1 MGSANQPQDAGP
13 AERYRAGLA
22 DRAAR
27 YRELRLTEPELA
39 TLLLTPVLGFLFVV
53 SFYPIVDTVWAS
65 LHQGYV
71 LPNRPTEFVGLGN
84 YERLYGSGPLLDQ
97 LLNGGGIWN
106 ALRVSAFYTFV
117 SVPIE
122 LVLGLGVA
130 LLLNRDF
137 RGKYVAQAAILFPW
151 ALPTII
157 NAKIWAWLFNGQYGV
172 INDLL
177 IRVGILAQPFP
188 FLAKPDAALLAMT
201 FVTIWKTTSFMA
213 LIMLAGLTGIPDHL
227 YEAGIMD
234 GASRWQRFRDITLPL
249 LKPTI
254 LVALIFRTLPAFQA
268 FGLPFGLTNGGPGE
282 ATTTLV
288 LFTHKLTFSRLD
300 FGQGS
305 AAATVIGMLALAI
318 SLFYVATLYEP
329 EVQ

>member
-1 MGSANQPQDAGP
+1 MGSANQPQDAGLS
-13 AERYRAGLA
+13 ERVGVGLR

-27 YRELRLTEPELA
+27 YRELRLTESELA
-39 TLLLTPVLGFLFVV
+39 TLLLAPVLGYLFVV
-53 SFYPIVDTVWAS
+53 SFYPIFDTIWAS
-65 LHQGYV
+65 LHTGYV
-71 LPNRPTEFVGLGN
+71 LPNRTQTFVGFEN
-84 YERLYGSGPLLDQ
+84 YGRLFSNGSF
-97 LLNGGGIWN
+97 WN
-106 ALRVSAFYTFV
+106 SLVVSLIYTFV

-130 LLLNRDF
+130 ILLNREF
-137 RGKYVAQAAILFPW
+137 HGKYVAQAAILFPW

-157 NAKIWAWLFNGQYGV
+157 NAKIWAWLFHGQYGV
-172 INDLL
+172 INDMLVRIGLL
-177 IRVGILAQPFP
+177 SQPFP
-188 FLAKPDAALLAMT
+188 FLAKPTVALASMT

-213 LIMLAGLTGIPDHL
+213 LILLAGLTGIPDHL
-227 YEAGIMD
+227 YEAARMD
-234 GASRWQRFRDITLPL
+234 GASKWRRFRDITLPL

-288 LFTHKLTFSRLD
+288 LFTHKITFNRLD

-305 AAATVIGMLALAI
+305 AAATMVGLFALTI
-318 SLFYVATLYEP
+318 SLLYVTTLYEP
-329 EVQ
+329 EVR